1 MTEFISLINGKFEK
15 KVSVLDRGLSY
26 GDGIFETMFWE
37 LENSKKKGLVEF
49 WDRHL
54 KRISESC
61 NALKICVPSMSE
73 LNKYKEIILKKS
85 IDSGQKKGVLKILI
99 TRGIGGRGYK
109 FEPRMKPTIIFLTFP
124 SKEISKKKRELGVK
138 LRLCKSSLSQN
149 MELGGY
155 KHLNRLD
162 SVIARSEWNEED
174 FFEGIILDGKSNM
187 IEGTMTNIFFS
198 KSNNLYTPMVSN
210 YGIKGI
216 MRQVVIEKAGL
227 FFNNVSE
234 IEINKDELKD
244 FDDMFLT
251 NSLIKILPV
260 SNFIGKKFVTSTST
274 KKLINFFFGVNSK
287 ESLEMS

>member
-1 MTEFISLINGKFEK
+1 
-15 KVSVLDRGLSY
+15 
-26 GDGIFETMFWE
+26 
-37 LENSKKKGLVEF
+37 
-49 WDRHL
+49 
-54 KRISESC
+54 
-61 NALKICVPSMSE
+61 
-73 LNKYKEIILKKS
+73 
-85 IDSGQKKGVLKILI
+85 
-99 TRGIGGRGYK
+99 
-109 FEPRMKPTIIFLTFP
+109 
-124 SKEISKKKRELGVK
+124 
-138 LRLCKSSLSQN
+138 
-149 MELGGY
+149 
-155 KHLNRLD
+155 
-162 SVIARSEWNEED
+162 
-174 FFEGIILDGKSNM
+174 
-187 IEGTMTNIFFS
+187 
-198 KSNNLYTPMVSN
+198 MVSN